1 MAIQTTRCHIALN
14 RLRQESRKG
23 SMKAKRFH
31 AAFTRYLPGT
41 GAWIVRC
48 NRPTLMTLYH

>member
-23 SMKAKRFH
+23 SMKAKRFQ
-31 AAFTRYLPGT
+31 AAFSDTYLEQVLG
-41 GAWIVRC
+41 
-48 NRPTLMTLYH
+48 L